1 MPDETPRYQRAVEL
15 RRQGRSR
22 AEIAVEMGTTEYNV
36 SKLLHYA
43 RARGFDSLT
52 DHQMKPEQTVNY
64 LRHMRHKG
72 AIPGLGTI
80 QAAVRDLDRADI
92 AAIMRLSQ
100 TGETFA
106 TTLVRVTLE
115 TAKTSVKGHGQGPR
129 QR

>member
-1 MPDETPRYQRAVEL
+1 MTQPPLFRRAAEL
-15 RRQGRSR
+15 RHQGRTR
-22 AEIAVEMGTTEYNV
+22 AEIAAELDVTPARV
-36 SKLLHYA
+36 SGLLHYA
-43 RARGFDSLT
+43 RAHGFDSLT
-52 DHQMKPEQTVNY
+52 DHQMRPEQTVNY

-92 AAIMRLSQ
+92 TAIMRLSK

-106 TTLVRVTLE
+106 TTLVRIALE
-115 TAKTSVKGHGQGPR
+115 AAKTPVKGHGQGPR